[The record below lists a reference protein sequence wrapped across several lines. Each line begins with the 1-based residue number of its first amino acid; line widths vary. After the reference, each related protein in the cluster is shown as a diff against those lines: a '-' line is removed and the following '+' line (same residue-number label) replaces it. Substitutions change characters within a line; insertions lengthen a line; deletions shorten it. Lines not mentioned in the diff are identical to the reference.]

1 MQQSLGPLARAL
13 ADLAAALPH
22 IVLAALVLLLSIIIA
37 KYVNKLIDYL
47 VVVSRVE
54 EHLSELLRDSS
65 LRVSPVAKAVA
76 DLGILAAGG
85 VAAISI
91 LPLEA
96 EAAEAASSFVL
107 RIASVGLVLV
117 FAMVGFSLLTRLLR
131 PGGRIEAM
139 LILTTFFIVFAA
151 LLDLT
156 SLSPEV
162 RSALASGL
170 SLGLG
175 LSIGVLSLWLFFGEY
190 IEAKLS
196 ERERS

>member
-1 MQQSLGPLARAL
+1 
-13 ADLAAALPH
+13 
-22 IVLAALVLLLSIIIA
+22 
-37 KYVNKLIDYL
+37 
-47 VVVSRVE
+47 
-54 EHLSELLRDSS
+54 
-65 LRVSPVAKAVA
+65 
-76 DLGILAAGG
+76 ILAAGG